1 MPSVVVRSPD
11 MRRMRGTWRDI
22 GTGEYRRPMTD
33 DRVERVAA
41 VLLGATPVRSALTA
55 LLVRAAAD
63 ARTIVAE
70 LG

>member
-1 MPSVVVRSPD
+1 
-11 MRRMRGTWRDI
+11 MRGTWRDI

-55 LLVRAAAD
+55 LLVRAAAEPAD
-63 ARTIVAE
+63 GPWDLAYARAIVAE

>member
-1 MPSVVVRSPD
+1 
-11 MRRMRGTWRDI
+11 
-22 GTGEYRRPMTD
+22 MTD

-41 VLLGATPVRSALTA
+41 VLLGATPVRSAPTA